1 MQATAF
7 YAALATAAAPPLGL
21 KCLPV
26 GFEHGQAERWKLKQS
41 WNPKH
46 HKICTVAEII
56 KEPTRFKF
64 PMYLVK
70 RMPLFLLIF
79 QHFGQQSA
87 KGQ

>member
-1 MQATAF
+1 MRATAF
-7 YAALATAAAPPLGL
+7 YAALAAAAPPLGL

-64 PMYLVK
+64 PITL
-70 RMPLFLLIF
+70 
-79 QHFGQQSA
+79 
-87 KGQ
+87 